1 MAEHFDAVVIGGGPG
16 GEVAVGR
23 LISAGLRVA
32 LIERELIGGECA
44 YWACI
49 PSKTLLRPTE
59 ARAEAAAAAG
69 LSRPALDWP
78 ALRDYRDYMI
88 RHLDDTNQVTGY
100 QRQGVTVLKGTARLT
115 GRDPWRISV
124 ADTEITAAHVVIA
137 TGSQPVR
144 PPIDGLDDLDATVVW
159 TNREATTLR
168 EIPQR
173 AVMIGGSAVGVEL
186 GQFLARMGSHVTLV
200 QRGPR
205 LLDREDP
212 RVGELVAARLR
223 DDGIDVRLG
232 RQATRARRD
241 GADAVVEFDDG
252 TSVRT
257 DVIVL
262 GAGREPATAGLGL
275 DSVGVTIGDRGELA
289 VDEHCRV
296 TGDGL
301 WALGDVT
308 GVALF
313 THVAMYQA
321 RVVADNIAGTSRRAH
336 YTGIPRVVFAQPEI
350 AAVGM
355 TGEEA
360 QSAGL
365 DVVST
370 ELNLPDALA
379 RPWTYETQPAGTLG
393 LLADRSRRVL
403 VGAWAVAPMA
413 GEWIH
418 QAALAIR
425 AQVPIDVLLDGI
437 AQFPTYS
444 EALLHAAERLDL
456 GPRKPQE
463 NS

>member
-1 MAEHFDAVVIGGGPG
+1 MAEHFDAVVIGAGPG

-23 LISAGLRVA
+23 LVAAGLQVA

-69 LSRPALDWP
+69 LSQPVLDWP
-78 ALRDYRDYMI
+78 DMRDYRDYMI
-88 RHLDDTNQVTGY
+88 RHLDDTNQVTDY
-100 QRQGVTVLKGTARLT
+100 ERQGVTVLKGTARLT
-115 GRDPWRISV
+115 GRDPWRITV
-124 ADTEITAAHVVIA
+124 TDTEITAAHVVIA

-144 PPIDGLDDLDATVVW
+144 PPIDGLDGLDATVVW

-168 EIPQR
+168 DVPER

-186 GQFLARMGSHVTLV
+186 GQFLARMGTQVTLV

-205 LLDREDP
+205 LLDRENP
-212 RVGELVAARLR
+212 RVGELVATQLR
-223 DDGIDVRLG
+223 TDGMDVRLG
-232 RQATRARRD
+232 RQARQVRRD
-241 GADAVVEFDDG
+241 GGDTVVDLDDD

-262 GAGREPATAGLGL
+262 GAGRQPATAELGL
-275 DSVGVTIGDRGELA
+275 DSVGVTVGERGELA

-296 TGDGL
+296 SGDGL

-321 RVVADNIAGTSRRAH
+321 RVVADNILGTPRRAH
-336 YTGIPRVVFAQPEI
+336 YTAIPRVVFAQPEV
-350 AAVGM
+350 AAVGL
-355 TGEEA
+355 TGEQA
-360 QSAGL
+360 QCAGL

-370 ELNLPDALA
+370 ELDLPNALA
-379 RPWTYETQPAGTLG
+379 RPWTYETHPAGTMG
-393 LLADRSRRVL
+393 LLADRGRRVL

-425 AQVPIDVLLDGI
+425 AQIPIDTLLDGI

-444 EALLHAAERLDL
+444 EAYLHAAEQLDL
-456 GPRKPQE
+456 GPPKPQE
-463 NS
+463 NR